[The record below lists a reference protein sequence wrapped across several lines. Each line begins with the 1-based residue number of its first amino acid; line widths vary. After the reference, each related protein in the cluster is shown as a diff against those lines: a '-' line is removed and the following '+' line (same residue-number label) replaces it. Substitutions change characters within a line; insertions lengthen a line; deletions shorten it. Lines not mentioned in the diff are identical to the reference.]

1 MLDNRIDVASEAIFP
16 TLTPGHTEKSMFTTT
31 LGAIIATK

>member
-1 MLDNRIDVASEAIFP
+1 MLDNRIDISNHPIFADA
-16 TLTPGHTEKSMFTTT
+16 TAGNFGKTMFTTT